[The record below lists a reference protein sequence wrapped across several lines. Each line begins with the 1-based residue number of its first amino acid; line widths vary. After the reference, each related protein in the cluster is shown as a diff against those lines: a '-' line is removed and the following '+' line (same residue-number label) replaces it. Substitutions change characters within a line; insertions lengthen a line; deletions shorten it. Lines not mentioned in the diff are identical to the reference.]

1 MTKLGLTI
9 KAAAVAVALFSGTGL
24 TAAQNVTISV
34 WAGGTGPNDNYRVD
48 AIDIAADILS
58 ARVRH
63 PRQGTQHSRR
73 KEDLS
78 RPGMISSKH

>member
-48 AIDIAADILS
+48 AIDIAADILEREV
-58 ARVRH
+58 AIRGKELNITVEKTTY
-63 PRQGTQHSRR
+63 PTAGTISSRR
-73 KEDLS
+73 
-78 RPGMISSKH
+78 